1 MYSGLQYRLYC
12 KDTGLAEPLEVGVGV
27 KQGCPVSPLLF
38 CLYVQPVSGDL
49 VGEAEPAVY
58 SLDGSSLPDWAYA
71 DDFVLLAYTAE
82 GLQRLTG
89 AAARAFLQRRL
100 RLEPAKCVV
109 LGVNVQADEAVTLQ
123 GQQVPCAPPDGQRYL
138 GAMFTDTAN
147 PAAMAQHRAQCM
159 QTAFRVARGKVHA
172 SGDVVSCMP
181 VILRV
186 LNQAIVPVGLYASE
200 VWGLGA
206 LPRAGCGDFGLS
218 HFYSLSDPVEAGR
231 CGLIRL
237 WLRLPQA
244 APKLCLLHEL
254 GLQPLSHDYTRRA
267 VRLWNTLVAMPADSP
282 YRLALVQNVS
292 DAFDSRFKAVN
303 FTRALFCVLRWLG
316 IERQLKSCMCAL
328 NYIVPQVVEQKL
340 MGRYT
345 EWIQTQ
351 VTAAGVGRG
360 IIGHYFTAVGTHACG
375 QRPSWY
381 SVSVPHKVSVGFLR
395 FRIGCHHLRVN
406 TGRWQTPVLNRNQR
420 KCIRCAGMFERAADV
435 PVDDENHCLV
445 HCQEPVLAR
454 HRQYLEAQLR
464 RWHPHAATNS
474 MGQLF
479 AAVEDTGKKYLQKQL
494 MGYVARCYR
503 VARCCHE
510 NLDAWQ
516 NGREVQQATVLARQ
530 AEWVAEQEALY
541 AWGMVPG
548 LPSDTTIDEPS
559 ELVEVSVQGPLGV
572 AEDSVSVGDSGEW
585 EDVW

>member
-1 MYSGLQYRLYC
+1 M
-12 KDTGLAEPLEVGVGV
+12 
-27 KQGCPVSPLLF
+27 
-38 CLYVQPVSGDL
+38 
-49 VGEAEPAVY
+49 
-58 SLDGSSLPDWAYA
+58 
-71 DDFVLLAYTAE
+71 
-82 GLQRLTG
+82 
-89 AAARAFLQRRL
+89 
-100 RLEPAKCVV
+100 
-109 LGVNVQADEAVTLQ
+109 
-123 GQQVPCAPPDGQRYL
+123 
-138 GAMFTDTAN
+138 
-147 PAAMAQHRAQCM
+147 
-159 QTAFRVARGKVHA
+159 
-172 SGDVVSCMP
+172 
-181 VILRV
+181 
-186 LNQAIVPVGLYASE
+186 
-200 VWGLGA
+200 
-206 LPRAGCGDFGLS
+206 
-218 HFYSLSDPVEAGR
+218 
-231 CGLIRL
+231 RL

-254 GLQPLSHDYTRRA
+254 GLQPLSHEYTRRA
-267 VRLWNTLVAMPADSP
+267 VRLWNTLVAMPTDSP

-345 EWIQTQ
+345 EWVQTQ
-351 VTAAGVGRG
+351 VTAAGAGRG
-360 IIGHYFTAVGTHACG
+360 IIRRYFTAVGTHACG
-375 QRPSWY
+375 QRASWY

-454 HRQYLEAQLR
+454 YRQYLEAQLR

-479 AAVEDTGKKYLQKQL
+479 AAVEDTGKKYLQEQL

-503 VARCCHE
+503 VAQCCHE

-530 AEWVAEQEALY
+530 AQWVAEQEVLY
-541 AWGMVPG
+541 ARGMVHG
-548 LPSDTTIDEPS
+548 LPSDTTIDESS
-559 ELVEVSVQGPLGV
+559 ELAEVSVQGPLV
-572 AEDSVSVGDSGEW
+572 VTEDSVSVGDSGEW